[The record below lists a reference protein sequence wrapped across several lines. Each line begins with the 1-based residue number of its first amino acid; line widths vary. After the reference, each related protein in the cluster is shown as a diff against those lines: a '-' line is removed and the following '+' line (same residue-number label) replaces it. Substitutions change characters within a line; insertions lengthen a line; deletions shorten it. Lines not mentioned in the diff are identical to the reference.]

1 MSDANHSQT
10 NLRKPAIVAVVAG
23 LEDLR
28 VWRTFSG
35 VADLFELR
43 LDRLLT
49 AKPDLTPADFS
60 PGGPF
65 VITARDSIEGGA
77 PELTFEDR
85 LSLLRTWLDIA
96 DWIDVEAGN
105 LLAYA
110 ELVETARTKGK
121 RIVISYH
128 NFERTPDAAALEK
141 ILDNVPFDGRFVFKA
156 ATRVNTWQDLSN
168 LTNFLLSRPDRDL
181 ALMGMGPLGKLSRL
195 LLPAFGSRLVYASC
209 AKSVVPGQ
217 WPVETLRTTL
227 DALEISTSW

>member
-1 MSDANHSQT
+1 MSDAKHSQS
-10 NLRKPAIVAVVAG
+10 NLRKPAIVAVIAG

-28 VWRTFSG
+28 VWRGFSG

-43 LDRLLT
+43 LDQLLT
-49 AKPDLTPADFS
+49 AKPDLAPADFT

-65 VITARDSIEGGA
+65 LITARDPSEGGA
-77 PELTFEDR
+77 PELTSADR
-85 LSLLRTWLDIA
+85 LNLLWNWLDIA

-105 LLAYA
+105 LSAYA
-110 ELVETARTKGK
+110 KLLATAQSKGK
-121 RIVISYH
+121 RIVVSYH
-128 NFERTPDAAALEK
+128 NFERTPDLTEFER
-141 ILDNVPFDGRFVFKA
+141 ILNNVSFDGPFVFKA

-168 LTNFLLSRPDRDL
+168 LTNFLLSRPGDL

-195 LLPAFGSRLVYASC
+195 LLPAFGSRLVYGSC

-227 DALEISTSW
+227 DALEISSL